1 MLWHYLLSV
10 FDDDVVV
17 SGPGG
22 FGTIKGSTLGFGRR
36 SLNSVE
42 FIALSMISYQYS
54 SLISNNIVNIASEE
68 LRSQT

>member
-17 SGPGG
+17 NGPGG

-42 FIALSMISYQYS
+42 FITANGGN
-54 SLISNNIVNIASEE
+54 SL
-68 LRSQT
+68 